1 MGLLDVFSFK
11 KEMGLF
17 DVFSFKKEAAKVL
30 NKDFFVEI
38 LKLAREKI
46 IELAKKNIPGR
57 DKKEQ
62 LDEFLILRIRSKI
75 KEDKITNK
83 YVLWLVEKLI
93 EILPS
98 VTQIVYEFLKEKI
111 ENL

>member
-1 MGLLDVFSFK
+1 
-11 KEMGLF
+11 MGLF

-30 NKDFFVEI
+30 NKEVFVEI

-46 IELAKKNIPGR
+46 LELAKKNIPGQE
-57 DKKEQ
+57 KKEM
-62 LDEFLILRIRSKI
+62 LDEFLVLKIRSKV
-75 KEDKITNK
+75 KEGKITNK

-98 VTQIVYEFLKEKI
+98 VTQIVYEFLKEKV

>member
-1 MGLLDVFSFK
+1 
-11 KEMGLF
+11 MGLF

-30 NKDFFVEI
+30 NKDFFTEV

-46 IELAKKNIPGR
+46 IELAKKNMPGQE
-57 DKKEQ
+57 KKAQ
-62 LDEFLILRIRSKI
+62 LDEFLTIYIHSKV
-75 KEDKITNK
+75 KEYKITNK

-93 EILPS
+93 EVLPS
-98 VTQIVYEFLKEKI
+98 VTQIVYDLLKEKV

>member
-1 MGLLDVFSFK
+1 
-11 KEMGLF
+11 MGLF